1 MRTTVQMLH
10 HVTTTRSRPGSL
22 GVVVAQWSGTLQQN
36 CEAKGSNVAP
46 EVGKGLGAWLWQSL
60 LYDKMFKAN

>member
-1 MRTTVQMLH
+1 MVVMIVGIIGHRIYYTLVHTMRGDEV
-10 HVTTTRSRPGSL
+10 
-22 GVVVAQWSGTLQQN
+22 QWSGTLQQN
-36 CEAKGSNVAP
+36 CEAEGSNVAP

>member
-1 MRTTVQMLH
+1 MRGDEV
-10 HVTTTRSRPGSL
+10 
-22 GVVVAQWSGTLQQN
+22 QWSGTLQQN
-36 CEAKGSNVAP
+36 CEAEGSNVAP